1 MLLRPCKPYSAGS
14 RFKTI
19 LDFKDLSRVKP
30 ERALTCGQ
38 SNSGGRN
45 NRGVTTV
52 RGRGGGHK
60 RKYRLIDFKRL
71 LFSKVIRRSNR
82 LKSLVP
88 AETTHYMFLY
98 GSRRHEGMVYPSD
111 VLEVVCMSYTSAEVL
126 TIEYDPNRNARIAL
140 LCYEDGSRRYILC
153 PRFLKVGLKV
163 VCGKD
168 APIEVGNALPLGFI
182 PLGSVIHNIELSL
195 GKGGQI
201 ARAAGTSAKLIAK
214 EGQFVTLRLP
224 SKEIRL
230 VNKRCYATLGQVGNV
245 ASNKVTIGKAG
256 RNRWLGKRPK
266 VRGSAKNPNDHP
278 HGGGEGRAS
287 IGLPR
292 PLTPWGKPALGVKT
306 RKKKKKSSKLI
317 LRSRK

>member
-1 MLLRPCKPYSAGS
+1 MG
-14 RFKTI
+14 
-19 LDFKDLSRVKP
+19 
-30 ERALTCGQ
+30 
-38 SNSGGRN
+38 
-45 NRGVTTV
+45 
-52 RGRGGGHK
+52 GRGGGHK
-60 RKYRLIDFKRL
+60 RKYRFIDFKRL
-71 LFSKVIRRSNR
+71 LFRANSLLLKEEMSMLYTKSKTEGQLIESSNF
-82 LKSLVP
+82 LVP
-88 AETTHYMFLY
+88 YK
-98 GSRRHEGMVYPSD
+98 
-111 VLEVVCMSYTSAEVL
+111 SAEVL

-182 PLGSVIHNIELSL
+182 PLGSIIHNIELSL

-230 VNKRCYATLGQVGNV
+230 VNKRCYSTLRQVGNV
-245 ASNKVTIGKAG
+245 ASNKITIGKAG

-287 IGLPR
+287 IGRVSPV
-292 PLTPWGKPALGVKT
+292 TPWGKPTLRVKT
-306 RKKKKKSSKLI
+306 RSL
-317 LRSRK
+317 L